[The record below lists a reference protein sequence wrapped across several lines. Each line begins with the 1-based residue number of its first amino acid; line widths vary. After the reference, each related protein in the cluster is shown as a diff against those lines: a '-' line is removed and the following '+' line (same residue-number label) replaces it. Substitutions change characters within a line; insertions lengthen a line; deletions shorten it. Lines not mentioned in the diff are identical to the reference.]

1 MSGSPSKLVKR
12 YRIYIVKDI
21 ILKLVE
27 YGELNQTAAV
37 SFSGLSLKK
46 HKPTLDN
53 LQQHDMIQREGAE
66 EAIGKRAAT
75 LHRPT

>member
-1 MSGSPSKLVKR
+1 M
-12 YRIYIVKDI
+12 IYIVKDI

-27 YGELNQTAAV
+27 YGELNQTAPV
-37 SFSGLSLKK
+37 SFSGLYLKK

-53 LQQHDMIQREGAE
+53 LQQHDMIQRGE

-75 LHRPT
+75 LYRPT